1 MDETKLAFKHL
12 FAFSTW
18 RHCGILALGLTSA
31 LIVSGL
37 KTALAIILGKV
48 FVAITGFGS
57 GKVSGQETFD
67 MISFWCM
74 VIGIAGI
81 AGWLFNFAFMFA
93 WTTFGE
99 QQARRIRTKTFSALL
114 KKDMAWFDCQEN
126 GVASLLV
133 GIQS

>member
-81 AGWLFNFAFMFA
+81 AGWLFNFTFMFA
-93 WTTFGE
+93 WITFGE